1 MLDFSGDLGQL
12 AIERC
17 EDPNQEIKLIFVQ
30 IIEPLQLSGL
40 QNTEDCGRVCLLKQP
55 GVFLQEAEE
64 GKGGEKRHLR
74 ANAVDQLLVFAVERV
89 KIEALAENVDCF
101 EALLRG
107 EVHLLHGLQ
116 QRPVDEMIL

>member
-1 MLDFSGDLGQL
+1 
-12 AIERC
+12 
-17 EDPNQEIKLIFVQ
+17 
-30 IIEPLQLSGL
+30 
-40 QNTEDCGRVCLLKQP
+40 
-55 GVFLQEAEE
+55 
-64 GKGGEKRHLR
+64 
-74 ANAVDQLLVFAVERV
+74 V